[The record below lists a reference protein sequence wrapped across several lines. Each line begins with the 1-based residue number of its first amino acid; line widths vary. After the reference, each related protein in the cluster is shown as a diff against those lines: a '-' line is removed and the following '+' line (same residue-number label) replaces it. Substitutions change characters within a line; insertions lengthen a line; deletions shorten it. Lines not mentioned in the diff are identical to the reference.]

1 MVRNAPR
8 LCGDSGEQGRVGMAS
23 AAQAAADW
31 PRQAE
36 ARGSLEH
43 ALALKELAEAC

>member
-1 MVRNAPR
+1 
-8 LCGDSGEQGRVGMAS
+8 MAS